1 MKLIKRMS
9 LLPLILLFVIQVSA
23 ATFVASKNS
32 DVYHISSC
40 GQAGKIKSENLIT
53 FRSADAAEASGRHP
67 CSFCRD
73 EISQARKSAAK
84 SATSSTKATTPP
96 VTVPS
101 TAKSTST
108 RPTTSSTSPGYTP
121 LTYTSSQTANYD
133 KNLSSTSLLLFSISV
148 IFLILQLFRNKSL
161 KDSIK
166 RLNSDL
172 KSKENENKKLLDSG
186 AKLLG
191 DEMLKNKLMDKEL
204 NELKSRFAD
213 LESKNAM
220 LESQCQKLGTLLSDT
235 DHSKDTLAL
244 SLNQYKAER
253 AELIHLLQLTYGKDF
268 LVSLSGAPRG
278 TYIDNAC
285 LPHRFASKGDDQ
297 YTLHR
302 SSTGKFH
309 TKSCP
314 HYSSCISIPALD
326 VKKSD
331 FNQNR
336 CMVCNPQYPDLSWD
350 IKYRHLIDITK

>member
-1 MKLIKRMS
+1 
-9 LLPLILLFVIQVSA
+9 
-23 ATFVASKNS
+23 
-32 DVYHISSC
+32 
-40 GQAGKIKSENLIT
+40 
-53 FRSADAAEASGRHP
+53 
-67 CSFCRD
+67 
-73 EISQARKSAAK
+73 
-84 SATSSTKATTPP
+84 
-96 VTVPS
+96 
-101 TAKSTST
+101 
-108 RPTTSSTSPGYTP
+108 
-121 LTYTSSQTANYD
+121 
-133 KNLSSTSLLLFSISV
+133 
-148 IFLILQLFRNKSL
+148 
-161 KDSIK
+161 
-166 RLNSDL
+166 
-172 KSKENENKKLLDSG
+172 
-186 AKLLG
+186 
-191 DEMLKNKLMDKEL
+191 MDKEL